1 MLVPGSI
8 QTAGKGSPR
17 AKRSRRRRHAY
28 SKEDIGTSTERKPS
42 LFNARSDIDG
52 LGQLLGFRKQGE
64 TNSRRARNNGFWTSG
79 AIQVIEFGEENLALS
94 AATTRTPAVEPVHPI
109 MVVEDHPDVRELMA
123 LLLES
128 MNREVITAENGR
140 AALEHLQQ
148 WVSSLPCLIFLDLM
162 MPEMNG
168 FQFLKALESE
178 SKFANIPVVV
188 SAIGDLVKGL
198 PSVSATLTKPTSF
211 E

>member
-1 MLVPGSI
+1 MLVV
-8 QTAGKGSPR
+8 
-17 AKRSRRRRHAY
+17 
-28 SKEDIGTSTERKPS
+28 TSVDWVSCWVLKKHG
-42 LFNARSDIDG
+42 D
-52 LGQLLGFRKQGE
+52 
-64 TNSRRARNNGFWTSG
+64 TNSRRARNNGFRTSG
-79 AIQVIEFGEENLALS
+79 AIQVIEFGEDTLALS
-94 AATTRTPAVEPVHPI
+94 ATTTRTPAVEPVHPI

-148 WVSSLPCLIFLDLM
+148 SDSSLPCLIFLDLM

-168 FQFLKALESE
+168 FQFLKALENE
-178 SKFANIPVVV
+178 SQFAHIPVVV
-188 SAIGDLVKGL
+188 ISAIADLVKGL

-211 E
+211 EELSIVVGRYCQRA